1 MRAGHR
7 LDPHARARGW
17 HGSRPGRADDRG
29 VHAVGD
35 LVGRGDGDAGE
46 PGRGSGRRGTRRR
59 RAPRRCSRPG
69 RRAAIRWAGVR
80 SSSARMSQ
88 MPSRPPG
95 RRTRKHSANTAGR
108 SVDRLITQLEMIT
121 STEPS
126 GSGIASIWPRRNSAF
141 CAPAC
146 ARVGPGQVQH
156 LLGHVQAVRLP
167 GRADPAGRQQHVD
180 AAAGA
185 QVQHRLPGMQVRHR
199 DRVAAAEAGPHRAV
213 GQAAGV
219 RVPGRAE
226 AARRERA
233 RVAVGDRL
241 ARLRGPGE
249 AAVPG
254 R

>member
-1 MRAGHR
+1 M
-7 LDPHARARGW
+7 
-17 HGSRPGRADDRG
+17 
-29 VHAVGD
+29 
-35 LVGRGDGDAGE
+35 
-46 PGRGSGRRGTRRR
+46 
-59 RAPRRCSRPG
+59 PR
-69 RRAAIRWAGVR
+69 
-80 SSSARMSQ
+80 
-88 MPSRPPG
+88 RPPG

-108 SVDRLITQLEMIT
+108 SVDKLITQLEMIT

-126 GSGIASIWPRRNSAF
+126 GQRDRLDLAAEEHRVLRAGL
-141 CAPAC
+141 
-146 ARVGPGQVQH
+146 ARVGAGQVQH

-199 DRVAAAEAGPHRAV
+199 DGITAAEAGPHRAA
-213 GQAAGV
+213 GQAASV
-219 RVPGRAE
+219 RIPGRAE
-226 AARRERA
+226 AARRERV

-241 ARLRGPGE
+241 ARLRGPRE